1 MNRSKLSAA
10 LLAALFFGPGVLASE
25 VYIEQ
30 AGSGVTVNITQTGA
44 GHVVGKASGS
54 TYPSVIEGNSINIDI
69 LQDGS
74 NNVAS
79 IQLINGSDGTNIDY
93 TSQGGDNLINIGVN
107 GGTGN
112 IIEVTKDGD
121 DNTVN
126 VCKTVLSGN
135 CSAGIEVTDTDN
147 TVNIAGSRNTVNMA
161 LASADS
167 VNVINVGQTTIS
179 NDNTINLTQTNNAMN
194 LVNVSIDG
202 DNNTLTIVQQ

>member
-1 MNRSKLSAA
+1 MTKNI
-10 LLAALFFGPGVLASE
+10 LLAGIFAALFWGSAHASE
-25 VYIEQ
+25 VYIDQ

-44 GHVVGKASGS
+44 GHVVGKAANS
-54 TYPSVIEGNSINIDI
+54 TDPSVINGNSINIDI

-79 IQLINGSDGTNIDY
+79 IQLINSSDSTDIDY
-93 TSQGGDNLINIGVN
+93 ISRGDDNLINIGVN
-107 GGTGN
+107 GGTGTK
-112 IIEVTKDGD
+112 IAVTKDGD

-135 CSAGIEVTDTDN
+135 CSAGIEVDDTDN
-147 TVNIAGSRNTVNMA
+147 TVNIEGSRNTVNMA
-161 LASADS
+161 LASANS

-194 LVNVSIDG
+194 LVNVSVDG

>member
-10 LLAALFFGPGVLASE
+10 LLAALFFGTGALASE

-44 GHVVGKASGS
+44 GHVVGKAANS
-54 TYPSVIEGNSINIDI
+54 TDPSVIEGNSINIDI

-79 IQLINGSDGTNIDY
+79 IQLINSSDSTDIDY
-93 TSQGGDNLINIGVN
+93 ISRGDDNLINIGVN

-179 NDNTINLTQTNNAMN
+179 NDNTINLTQTNNAIN
-194 LVNVSIDG
+194 LVNVSVDG